1 MFNRSNLVII
11 AVAVLGAALGLFAS
25 THMDGFADKPVP
37 PGVTVLKVGDAR
49 ADLELS
55 DAEGKSRRLSEFD
68 GKLVLLNFWATWC
81 GPCREEM
88 PLLDATSEKFG
99 KDLHV
104 VGVAIDDG
112 EAVREFLKEYPVRY
126 PILVSSEDDDLSLRF
141 GDTKSVLPYS
151 VLIGRDGKILA
162 QRAGYFT
169 EKSLMGWL
177 QPHL

>member
-1 MFNRSNLVII
+1 MFNRSNLVIV
-11 AVAVLGAALGLFAS
+11 AVAVLGAALGLFVSA
-25 THMDGFADKPVP
+25 HMDGLPDKPVP
-37 PGVTVLKVGDAR
+37 PGMTVLKVGDAR
-49 ADLELS
+49 ADLELA
-55 DAEGKSRRLSEFD
+55 DLDGQTRRLSEFD
-68 GKLVLLNFWATWC
+68 GKFVLLNFWATWC

-88 PLLDATSEKFG
+88 PLLDAAHEKLNG
-99 KDLHV
+99 LNV

-126 PILVSSEDDDLSLRF
+126 PILISDEDQDAALRY

-151 VLIGRDGKILA
+151 VLIGRDGRILA

-169 EKSLMGWL
+169 EASLNGWL